1 VRQLFSTLWQSTF
14 LLCCLAVPALAQ
26 PGAATEPEGAI
37 ALAHD
42 ERLDATIAARLGA
55 MLAELDDYGDV
66 EVAVKAGIVTLT
78 GTTRDS
84 GSLARLAR
92 LVARMEGV
100 AAINNRVVT
109 SSGLADRLLPSYER
123 FLVRGQKTL
132 AMLPLFTVA
141 IAGLLAIYLLGRLV
155 AALPVWPR
163 IAPNAFIGNIYR
175 QVLRLVF
182 LLAGLVVALDVLDA
196 TALLGS
202 ILGAAG
208 VIGLALGFAV
218 RDTVENFIA
227 SIMLSIR
234 QPFRPFDMVEI
245 QGDVGKV
252 VRLTSRATI
261 MLSVDGNMIRVPNAT
276 VFKSRIVNFSRN
288 PERRFAFAIDIDPT
302 VDMGAVR
309 DRAQERLAAL
319 PFVLQDPACAV
330 WIDEKDGSDI
340 ELRFAA
346 WIDQSRT
353 NFDMARG
360 EAIRLLRAMLQEEGA
375 LRPPPLSRVYQVTA
389 SDPAMAPNR
398 AAPNDLTD
406 ASIGDLSTTDGAAL
420 ERLARTELAEAET
433 RDLLARP
440 ARRE

>member
-1 VRQLFSTLWQSTF
+1 MRQLFSTLWQSTF

-123 FLVRGQKTL
+123 FLVRAQKTL

-163 IAPNAFIGNIYR
+163 VAPNAFIGNIYR

>member
-123 FLVRGQKTL
+123 FLVRAQKTL

-163 IAPNAFIGNIYR
+163 VAPNAFIGNIYR